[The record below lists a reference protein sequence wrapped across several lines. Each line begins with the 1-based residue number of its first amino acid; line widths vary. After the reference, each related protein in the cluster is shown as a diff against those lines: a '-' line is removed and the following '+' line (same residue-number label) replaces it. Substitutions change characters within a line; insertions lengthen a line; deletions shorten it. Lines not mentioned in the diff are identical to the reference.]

1 MCKYYLDDIATTKTR
16 KTEHPPRQI
25 MRGQL
30 SSEMHNVP
38 SIQATEFRQAIQNL
52 PSGVAIVTTGTA
64 VGRRGLTL
72 SSVTSI
78 CMEPPCAAVGINAS
92 SETHDAIFARRS
104 FGVSL
109 LGGDQEDLAPRFGGR
124 EGVKSH
130 QRFDIAPW
138 SQGAPR
144 RTASAKRTLR
154 ARVRFARSQGD
165 WHAYHLCRTNY
176 RDPASSWQSID
187 QLSGRASNLTA

>member
-1 MCKYYLDDIATTKTR
+1 
-16 KTEHPPRQI
+16 

-38 SIQATEFRQAIQNL
+38 SIQATEFRQASHTNL
-52 PSGVAIVTTGTA
+52 PSGVAIVTTETA

-78 CMEPPCAAVGINAS
+78 CMEPPCAVVGINAS

-109 LGGDQEDLAPRFGGR
+109 LGGDQEDLALRFGGR
-124 EGVKSH
+124 EGVKGH

-176 RDPASSWQSID
+176 RDPALSSPAAFPTAILPRRIARLD
-187 QLSGRASNLTA
+187 GLGVMARARIPTMSSSTFR

>member
-1 MCKYYLDDIATTKTR
+1 
-16 KTEHPPRQI
+16 

-38 SIQATEFRQAIQNL
+38 SIQATEFRQTIQNL

-78 CMEPPCAAVGINAS
+78 CMEPPCTAVGINAS

-109 LGGDQEDLAPRFGGR
+109 LGGDQE
-124 EGVKSH
+124 
-130 QRFDIAPW
+130 
-138 SQGAPR
+138 
-144 RTASAKRTLR
+144 
-154 ARVRFARSQGD
+154 
-165 WHAYHLCRTNY
+165 
-176 RDPASSWQSID
+176 
-187 QLSGRASNLTA
+187 